1 MAPSF
6 DTTTAHRY
14 FAAHCYNLTWE
25 LLKKTDR
32 TPSDDAQL
40 LQRCYASLWHWSQ
53 RDDETDENRSIGYW
67 QLARVWAV
75 LGNGEQAKQAAERC
89 LHFSQNQPPFYQG
102 YAHEAAAR
110 AAKVAG
116 NTEALGYH
124 LGQAHPFAAQVEE
137 ADDRAVLESDL
148 AELSG

>member
-1 MAPSF
+1 MQPF

-32 TPSDDAQL
+32 TPSDDVQL
-40 LQRCYASLWHWSQ
+40 LARCYASLWHWSQ
-53 RDDETDENRSIGYW
+53 RDDETDQNRSIGYW
-67 QLARVWAV
+67 QLSRVWAV
-75 LGNGEQAKQAAERC
+75 LGNGEHARHAAEQC
-89 LHFSQNQPPFYQG
+89 LHFSENQPPFYQG
-102 YAHEAAAR
+102 FAHEAAAR
-110 AAKVAG
+110 AAKVG
-116 NTEALGYH
+116 GDGEAFAHH
-124 LGQAHPFAAQVEE
+124 LAQARQFAAQVEE

>member
-1 MAPSF
+1 MTPSF
-6 DTTTAHRY
+6 DTNAAHRY
-14 FAAHCYNLTWE
+14 FAAHCFNLTWE
-25 LLKKTDR
+25 LLKKANR
-32 TPSDDAQL
+32 TPSDDAQM

-75 LGNGEQAKQAAERC
+75 LGNGEQARTAAERC

-102 YAHEAAAR
+102 YAHECAAR

-116 NTEALGYH
+116 DSAALAEH
-124 LGQAHPFAAQVEE
+124 LAQARHFATQVTE

-148 AELSG
+148 DDLSG